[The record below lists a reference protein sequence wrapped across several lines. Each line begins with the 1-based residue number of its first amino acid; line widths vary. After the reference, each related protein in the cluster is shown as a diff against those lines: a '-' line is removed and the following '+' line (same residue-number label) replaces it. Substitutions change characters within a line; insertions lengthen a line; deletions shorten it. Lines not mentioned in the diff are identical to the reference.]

1 MRLARLT
8 QRKQFLAAA
17 DQGRR
22 FRSSA
27 FTVQVL
33 DARVREADGG
43 DAREPDGLRLGLTA
57 SRKVGNAVKR
67 NRIRRRLR
75 VAAAE
80 ALASQS
86 SRPCDVVIVARP
98 ETLTTGFRV
107 LVSELSIA
115 IERAR
120 PQGQGRKAHSG
131 KARPAQVNA
140 AQAKAAQAKTSVRG
154 GDAAPQS

>member
-1 MRLARLT
+1 MRLARLK

-17 DQGRR
+17 DHGRR

-27 FTVQVL
+27 FTVQVR
-33 DARVREADGG
+33 DAEADE
-43 DAREPDGLRLGLTA
+43 AREPAGLRLGLTA

-80 ALASQS
+80 ALAAQAD
-86 SRPCDVVIVARP
+86 RHCDVVIVARP
-98 ETLTTGFRV
+98 ETLTAGFRL

-115 IERAR
+115 IDRAR
-120 PQGQGRKAHSG
+120 PAGPGRKPRSSG
-131 KARPAQVNA
+131 KTDTARVRA
-140 AQAKAAQAKTSVRG
+140 ARQPS
-154 GDAAPQS
+154 

>member
-17 DQGRR
+17 DRGRR

-33 DARVREADGG
+33 DGPQRAAD
-43 DAREPDGLRLGLTA
+43 DQPAQDGLRLGLTA
-57 SRKVGNAVKR
+57 SRKVGNAVIR

-75 VAAAE
+75 VAAQQAFGGQ
-80 ALASQS
+80 A
-86 SRPCDVVIVARP
+86 SRPCDVVVIARP
-98 ETLTTGFRV
+98 ETLTAPFDL
-107 LVSELSIA
+107 LVGELSVA

-120 PQGQGRKAHSG
+120 PQGQGRRP
-131 KARPAQVNA
+131 RPAPGPA
-140 AQAKAAQAKTSVRG
+140 AGKTRG
-154 GDAAPQS
+154 KGGERPPGPQND

>member
-33 DARVREADGG
+33 DAPVREADGS

-80 ALASQS
+80 ALAAQAG
-86 SRPCDVVIVARP
+86 RPCDVVIVARP
-98 ETLTTGFRV
+98 ETLTTSFRT
-107 LVSELSIA
+107 LVGELSVA

-120 PQGQGRKAHSG
+120 PQGQGRKARPG
-131 KARPAQVNA
+131 KATARI
-140 AQAKAAQAKTSVRG
+140 
-154 GDAAPQS
+154 GDAPPQS

>member
-27 FTVQVL
+27 FTVQVR
-33 DARVREADGG
+33 DADADEE
-43 DAREPDGLRLGLTA
+43 REPAGLRLGLTA

-80 ALASQS
+80 ALAAQAD
-86 SRPCDVVIVARP
+86 RRCDIVIVARS
-98 ETLTTGFRV
+98 ETLKIGFRM
-107 LVSELSIA
+107 LVNELSVA
-115 IERAR
+115 IDRAR
-120 PQGQGRKAHSG
+120 PAGQGRKPRSSFKPDAG
-131 KARPAQVNA
+131 KSAGSNKSADGKPPAGTARIRDARP
-140 AQAKAAQAKTSVRG
+140 SSS
-154 GDAAPQS
+154 P

>member
-1 MRLARLT
+1 MRLARLK

-17 DQGRR
+17 DHGRR

-27 FTVQVL
+27 FTVQVR
-33 DARVREADGG
+33 DAEPDET
-43 DAREPDGLRLGLTA
+43 REPAGLRLGLTA

-80 ALASQS
+80 ALATQAD
-86 SRPCDVVIVARP
+86 RRCDVVIVARA
-98 ETLTTGFRV
+98 ETLTAGFRM

-115 IERAR
+115 IDRAR
-120 PQGQGRKAHSG
+120 PAGPGRKPRSSG
-131 KARPAQVNA
+131 KS
-140 AQAKAAQAKTSVRG
+140 KTSTPAADTSRAGPARVG
-154 GDAAPQS
+154 GARKPS

>member
-1 MRLARLT
+1 MRLARLK

-17 DQGRR
+17 DHGRR

-27 FTVQVL
+27 FTVQVR
-33 DARVREADGG
+33 DAEADE
-43 DAREPDGLRLGLTA
+43 AREPAGLRLGLTA

-80 ALASQS
+80 ALAAQAD
-86 SRPCDVVIVARP
+86 RRCDVVIVARP
-98 ETLTTGFRV
+98 ETLSAGFRL

-115 IERAR
+115 IDRAR
-120 PQGQGRKAHSG
+120 PAGPGRKPRSSG
-131 KARPAQVNA
+131 KPDTARIRA
-140 AQAKAAQAKTSVRG
+140 ARQPS
-154 GDAAPQS
+154 QSPESLKPDGA

>member
-22 FRSSA
+22 FRSSV
-27 FTVQVL
+27 FTVQVR
-33 DARVREADGG
+33 DADG
-43 DAREPDGLRLGLTA
+43 DEAREPDGLRLGLTA

-80 ALASQS
+80 ALAAQA

-98 ETLTTGFRV
+98 ETLTASFRM
-107 LVSELSIA
+107 LVSELSVA
-115 IERAR
+115 IDRAR
-120 PQGQGRKAHSG
+120 PAGQDRKPRSSG
-131 KARPAQVNA
+131 KSASGKPPASKPPTDTSRADTARI
-140 AQAKAAQAKTSVRG
+140 R
-154 GDAAPQS
+154 DARQPS

>member
-27 FTVQVL
+27 FTVQVR
-33 DARVREADGG
+33 DADDAEAR
-43 DAREPDGLRLGLTA
+43 DAAGLRLGLTA

-80 ALASQS
+80 ALASQVD
-86 SRPCDVVIVARP
+86 RPCDVVIVARP
-98 ETLTTGFRV
+98 ETLSAGFRK
-107 LVSELSIA
+107 LVDELSVA

-120 PQGQGRKAHSG
+120 PQGQGRKP
-131 KARPAQVNA
+131 RPV
-140 AQAKAAQAKTSVRG
+140 QAKRRG
-154 GDAAPQS
+154 AGAAPQS